1 MKILVPLDG
10 SDSSKKA
17 LTFLASRSSLIGA
30 EPEVHLLNVQT
41 PLIRHAANKLG
52 REFTKK
58 IYQSEAEVVL
68 APARKALATAGIEVK
83 EHVERGH
90 AAERIAMVADRLK
103 VDLIV
108 IGAHGYSEFR
118 GLIFGSVTNGV
129 LARTRRAALV
139 LRGARAPRGDA
150 MNVGIAIDGS
160 KFGLTAV
167 KFALQQRD
175 LFGAKAR
182 MRLIHVV
189 PDFITPVVADLGG
202 VAVPTF
208 TDDEIKRMQDDA
220 FERAVAPARRLLDKA
235 KVKADEVRLA
245 GLPGRQIAAYAK
257 KNLDVLVLGSHGYGG
272 FKAAVL
278 GSVATRVAAQCD
290 TPLLIVRS

>member
-10 SDSSKKA
+10 SDSSGQA
-17 LTFLASRSSLIGA
+17 VAFLASRTSLIGA

-41 PLIRHAANKLG
+41 PLVRHVATKLG
-52 REFTKK
+52 REFTKR
-58 IYQSEAEVVL
+58 IYESEAGAVL
-68 APARKALATAGIEVK
+68 APARKALAKAGIEAK
-83 EHVERGH
+83 EVVERGH
-90 AAERIAMVADRLK
+90 AAERIAQVADRLK

-108 IGAHGYSEFR
+108 IGARGYSEFR
-118 GLIFGSVTNGV
+118 GLIFGSVTTGV

-139 LRGARAPRGDA
+139 LRAARAPRGDA
-150 MNVGIAIDGS
+150 LRVGIAVDGS
-160 KFGLTAV
+160 KYGLAAV
-167 KFALQQRD
+167 KFALQHQE
-175 LFGAKAR
+175 LFGVKAKLA
-182 MRLIHVV
+182 LLHVV

-208 TDDEIKRMQDDA
+208 SDAEISRMQDDD
-220 FERAVAPARRLLDKA
+220 FERSVAPARRLLEKA
-235 KVKADEVRLA
+235 KVDAEEVRLV
-245 GLPGRQIAAYAK
+245 GLPGRQIAAHAK

-290 TPLLIVRS
+290 TPLLIVRV